1 MISSQL
7 YVPLTSVS
15 RGGGAA
21 RRTDDGNYEG
31 KNEPEAWLRCRRDS
45 EDGVRGRWRAC
56 TSSDWKGLYS
66 KLPSR
71 LSGDLGSSLVG
82 ELTSLSI
89 PDSKEALESS
99 FRREEWLDEN
109 N

>member
-1 MISSQL
+1 MYMCMCL
-7 YVPLTSVS
+7 YSYQFL
-15 RGGGAA
+15 
-21 RRTDDGNYEG
+21 
-31 KNEPEAWLRCRRDS
+31 
-45 EDGVRGRWRAC
+45 
-56 TSSDWKGLYS
+56 S

-99 FRREEWLDEN
+99 FRREEWLDQIIKKQN
-109 N
+109 IIFIPTQFKGQWLWPSGGCVGTVSTPNSIIL